1 MTIPIQPIV
10 KRSRVLSPIAKA
22 PSIPV
27 QVADQI
33 IGLIRK
39 GKIREGEKLP
49 SEEEMTRLLGIS
61 RITLREAK
69 KLLEA
74 RGYIESLG
82 KGSKYAA
89 LPARGER
96 SSIEDLLSIDEAKIW
111 ELLAVR
117 RILDSEA
124 AAMACSNASKKERKA
139 LRSLLERAGA
149 QGLARQ
155 STLSEESAKLYAR
168 FFDAV
173 MEATHNTIFAYL
185 RRSVNKFL
193 LGAFPYGIMKL
204 STVRGSSKSILDQ
217 LGAIEDAIERG
228 NCAGAKKAM
237 LDHIDYLEKSL
248 RKPD

>member
-1 MTIPIQPIV
+1 MSIHIQPIV
-10 KRSRVLSPIAKA
+10 KRPRVLSRIAKA

-27 QVADQI
+27 QVAEQI

-39 GKIREGEKLP
+39 GKIKEGEKLP

-74 RGYIESLG
+74 RGYIESRG
-82 KGSKYAA
+82 TGGKYAA
-89 LPARGER
+89 LPAHGER
-96 SSIEDLLSIDEAKIW
+96 SSIEDLLSIDQAKIW
-111 ELLAVR
+111 ELLHVR

-124 AAMACSNASKKERKA
+124 AAMACRSASRKDRKT
-139 LRSLLERAGA
+139 LRSLHERAVA
-149 QGLARQ
+149 RGLASQ
-155 STLSEESAKLYAR
+155 SPLSEENAKLYAR

-173 MEATHNTIFAYL
+173 MEATHNTIFADL
-185 RRSVNKFL
+185 RKSVNMFL
-193 LGAFPYGIMKL
+193 LGAFPYGLMKL
-204 STVRGSSKSILDQ
+204 SRVPESSKSIIDQ
-217 LGAIEDAIERG
+217 LGAIVEAIERRDL
-228 NCAGAKKAM
+228 ADAKKAM